1 MENHAS
7 WLKWLMH
14 TMTLAPLAHLAIGMP
29 VYFILFSGSVVY
41 TVGLCLFTAASLL
54 PFEFIHSLALTYT
67 VSGKLLVGFT
77 LYHGWPVPLVSL
89 IPALYLITLVFLR
102 FRLRDT
108 NFRQWAAYL
117 VENVWRSILLS
128 LIVMLLG
135 LAAGLSIHFCASL
148 SGLSA
153 TAYLFYRICHFY
165 VPLWSQVLRKY
176 QSKTAQH
183 PRSGSN

>member
-1 MENHAS
+1 MDNHAS

-14 TMTLAPLAHLAIGMP
+14 TMTLAPLAHLAIGLP

-41 TVGLCLFTAASLL
+41 AIGLCLFTIASLL
-54 PFEFIHSLALTYT
+54 PFEFIHSLALTYA

-89 IPALYLITLVFLR
+89 IPALYLAVLLFLR
-102 FRLRDT
+102 FKLRNT
-108 NFRQWAAYL
+108 NFSQWATYL

-128 LIVMLLG
+128 LVVMLIG
-135 LAAGLSIHFCASL
+135 LAAGLSIHLNASL

-153 TAYLFYRICHFY
+153 TGYLLYRICHFY
-165 VPLWSQVLRKY
+165 VPLWSQALRRY
-176 QSKTAQH
+176 QSKAT
-183 PRSGSN
+183 P